1 MNQYYLVNGKRKKFS
16 QGKEIYI
23 LDLVNEIF
31 GSKKKK
37 QLAVAL
43 NFKLVCKSKW
53 RSTKIKQ
60 KKNVHF
66 FATDNQ
72 PTPQLNSKNNYAMFK
87 PKSLIE

>member
-43 NFKLVCKSKW
+43 NFNLVCKSKW

-60 KKNVHF
+60 NDK
-66 FATDNQ
+66 
-72 PTPQLNSKNNYAMFK
+72 
-87 PKSLIE
+87 IEIVSAFTGG